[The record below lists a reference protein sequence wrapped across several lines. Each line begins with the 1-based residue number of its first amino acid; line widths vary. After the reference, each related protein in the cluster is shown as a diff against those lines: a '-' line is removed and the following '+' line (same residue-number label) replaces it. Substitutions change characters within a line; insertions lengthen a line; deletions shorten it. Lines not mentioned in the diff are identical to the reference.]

1 MWGLESAATLGALR
15 ALGDGVSL
23 RMQQVLALGL
33 SIQWVLALGLSI
45 QRVRVPSLSIQQ
57 VLIPCPRGQDHCWF
71 CLRASTDSWV
81 PDLITPVGFYP
92 PGRVDLGVCSVFGFG
107 VFKPGQAPLE
117 LRALQCERDSQPLV
131 T

>member
-1 MWGLESAATLGALR
+1 MESAATLGALR

-71 CLRASTDSWV
+71 CLRASTDS
-81 PDLITPVGFYP
+81 
-92 PGRVDLGVCSVFGFG
+92 
-107 VFKPGQAPLE
+107 
-117 LRALQCERDSQPLV
+117 
-131 T
+131 